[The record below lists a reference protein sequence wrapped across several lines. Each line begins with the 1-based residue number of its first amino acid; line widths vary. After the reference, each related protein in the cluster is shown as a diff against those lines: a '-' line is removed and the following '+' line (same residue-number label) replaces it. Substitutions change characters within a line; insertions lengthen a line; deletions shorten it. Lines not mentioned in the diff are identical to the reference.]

1 MTEIDGTTGRPADTK
16 VAHIMY
22 LMHGLSPFT
31 FWLLAVVAVVVGVM
45 NRDSVRSTF
54 VETHYSWLA
63 RTFWWGLLWIV
74 IAGIVTFILVI
85 TVIGIV
91 IAWIPYTLLFL
102 WYMYRVIRGWL
113 LLNDGKRAPG

>member
-1 MTEIDGTTGRPADTK
+1 MTEIDGNTGRPADTK
-16 VAHIMY
+16 VANIMY

-45 NRDSVRSTF
+45 NRDSVRSTY

-113 LLNDGKRAPG
+113 LLNEGKPAP

>member
-1 MTEIDGTTGRPADTK
+1 MTDIDGSTGRPVDTK

-31 FWLLAVVAVVVGVM
+31 FWLLAVVAVIIGVM

-63 RTFWWGLLWIV
+63 RTFWWGLLWIA
-74 IAGIVTFILVI
+74 IAGIITFILVI

-113 LLNDGKRAPG
+113 LLNDGKPAPA

>member
-1 MTEIDGTTGRPADTK
+1 MTEIDGNTGRPTDTK

-31 FWLLAVVAVVVGVM
+31 FWLLAVVAVIIGVM

-74 IAGIVTFILVI
+74 IAGIITFILVI

-113 LLNDGKRAPG
+113 LLNDGKPAPT